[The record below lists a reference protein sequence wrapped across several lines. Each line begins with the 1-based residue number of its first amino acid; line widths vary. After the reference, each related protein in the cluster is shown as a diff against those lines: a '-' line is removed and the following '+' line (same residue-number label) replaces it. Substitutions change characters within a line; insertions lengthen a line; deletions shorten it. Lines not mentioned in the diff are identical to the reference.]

1 MKARFLLL
9 AFAGLPLSMGA
20 QNDET
25 AEPTYPIAE
34 YDRAAT
40 IVMHEPNEE
49 LFVGT
54 MHPAAALFMDYFNAD
69 KAAEEH
75 EAYQDIL
82 RETGANVVTVRDLL
96 LKGCVDE
103 ESAFNT
109 NVYTCSTTPETLS
122 SLTQVPTKRAST
134 PDASSL
140 SLSQAIKSN
149 AATTPKK
156 RFLKMTL
163 NISRLV

>member
-1 MKARFLLL
+1 MRTRFLLY

-20 QNDET
+20 QNNET
-25 AEPTYPIAE
+25 AETTTYPIAE

-75 EAYQDIL
+75 EAYQNIL

-96 LKGCVDE
+96 SRAVWTRKATPSKGP
-103 ESAFNT
+103 N
-109 NVYTCSTTPETLS
+109 STHCANLHHIISPTL
-122 SLTQVPTKRAST
+122 
-134 PDASSL
+134 
-140 SLSQAIKSN
+140 
-149 AATTPKK
+149 AAKA
-156 RFLKMTL
+156 
-163 NISRLV
+163 